1 MTNRTLA
8 LFTVAALVCS
18 PAALRAQDARLDARL
33 DAHTRDA
40 VITLI
45 DSARAAGMPL
55 VKSVELFDLYQGPPI
70 PDGKINLAYHI
81 TYQSPER
88 TLTDV
93 EVAAVHR
100 AIEQALVGQLNAE
113 LRG

>member
-1 MTNRTLA
+1 MVGGGSDTTGTASVRVCRRWHGMASGSLGAEGTRGRFRRAELGAHCRRTGGAMTNRTLA

-45 DSARAAGMPL
+45 DSARAEG
-55 VKSVELFDLYQGPPI
+55 I
-70 PDGKINLAYHI
+70 P
-81 TYQSPER
+81 SEP
-88 TLTDV
+88 
-93 EVAAVHR
+93 
-100 AIEQALVGQLNAE
+100 
-113 LRG
+113 